1 MINKRL
7 KKIASLID
15 KGMIVADI
23 GTDHAFLPI
32 YLVKNKICDHIIAS
46 DINENPLKIA
56 RENIK
61 SYGYE
66 DNIKIVLS
74 DGLENIEEDIDVCV
88 IAGMGFYTCK
98 HIIESS
104 KDKFAKCKSILIEIN
119 RDVDKLREYISDNNY
134 TISNEAFVEDRNHD
148 YIILDINMN
157 YHKKYNE
164 KEILCGPILKKKK
177 DKEYMAY
184 VQKQINKLETI
195 ISKTKD
201 KDRIKELNKKKSYWE
216 EI

>member
-7 KKIASLID
+7 EKIASLIN

-32 YLVKNKICDHIIAS
+32 YLVQNKICDYVIAS

-56 RENIK
+56 ENNIK
-61 SYGYE
+61 KYSYE
-66 DNIKIVLS
+66 DNIKLVLS
-74 DGLENIEEDIDVCV
+74 DGLENIEENIDVVV

-98 HIIESS
+98 HIIEAS
-104 KDKFAKCKSILIEIN
+104 KEKLSKCKSILIEIN

-134 TISNEAFVEDRNHD
+134 TINNEAYVKDRKHD

-157 YHKKYNE
+157 YHDKYNE
-164 KEILCGPILKKKK
+164 KEILCGPVLMVNK
-177 DKEYMAY
+177 DEEYLVY
-184 VQKQINKLETI
+184 VQKQIKKLELI
-195 ISKTKD
+195 ISKEKD
-201 KDRIKELNKKKSYWE
+201 NNRIKELNKQKQYWE
-216 EI
+216 EV